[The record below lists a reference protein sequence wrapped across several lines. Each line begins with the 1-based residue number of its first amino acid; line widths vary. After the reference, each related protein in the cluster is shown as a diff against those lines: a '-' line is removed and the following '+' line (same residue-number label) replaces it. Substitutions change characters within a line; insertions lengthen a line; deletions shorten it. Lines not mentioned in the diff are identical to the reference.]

1 MFLLFVAMAS
11 ATFFSDA
18 APVAASTLPSA
29 APAAMTYKSFTAS
42 ELNDIFLAAKN
53 VSATHIEVTI
63 LHQTKKI
70 SLIVDS
76 SMESEAIASSKA
88 GEVVAY
94 VREVLRAFGVPLDE
108 PTLIGTDNLANLD
121 QGGDRRGVPDQ
132 VAAFPAALCGP
143 QAEDRPG
150 RGHDAPRAGRAH
162 GSRLPHQVGRWRQ
175 ATPVTTLRDK
185 HVAIA

>member
-108 PTLIGTDNLANLD
+108 PTLIGTDNLANLRFES
-121 QGGDRRGVPDQ
+121 GD
-132 VAAFPAALCGP
+132 
-143 QAEDRPG
+143 
-150 RGHDAPRAGRAH
+150 
-162 GSRLPHQVGRWRQ
+162 
-175 ATPVTTLRDK
+175 
-185 HVAIA
+185 